1 MTDAIVSGALAGY
14 AIAIPVGAMAVLV
27 VDAGLTAGFRTGVAA
42 GLGVASADLLYAVVA
57 AFAGA
62 AIAALLEP
70 WESALALASAAVLA
84 GFAVMLALRARRLA
98 AAGPAT
104 APPSRPERTYA
115 RFLGLTIVNP
125 PTIALFAAIVVGMGA
140 DALPGVSDRGAF
152 ALAVFLA
159 SASWQTLLALVG
171 AAAHRHLPDGARV
184 WASLA
189 GAGVIALLAVRTALG
204 A

>member
-1 MTDAIVSGALAGY
+1 MTDAIVSGVLAGY

-27 VDAGLTAGFRTGVAA
+27 VDAGLTAGFRTGAAA
-42 GLGVASADLLYAVVA
+42 GLGVASADLLYAIVA

-62 AIAALLEP
+62 AIATLLEP
-70 WESALALASAAVLA
+70 WETALALASAAVLA

-98 AAGPAT
+98 TAGPAA
-104 APPSRPERTYA
+104 APPDRPARTYA

-140 DALPGVSDRGAF
+140 DALPGVDDRCAF

-159 SASWQTLLALVG
+159 SASWQTLLAVVG
-171 AAAHRHLPDGARV
+171 AVAHRHLPDGARV
-184 WASLA
+184 WASLI
-189 GAGVIALLAVRTALG
+189 GAAVIALLAVRTALG